1 VASAA
6 ALGRPGIR
14 SSKRRCSGEKI
25 IASVTPQKIASYSGH
40 KMAKKASDTAI
51 NSHKKTLLWNEE
63 GIMAKKKKKG
73 VQKEFQARLT
83 RQFFTTVA
91 I

>member
-1 VASAA
+1 
-6 ALGRPGIR
+6 
-14 SSKRRCSGEKI
+14 
-25 IASVTPQKIASYSGH
+25 
-40 KMAKKASDTAI
+40 MAKKASDTAI